1 MSSLTFKKKNV
12 FTPIVSVVKKNGCRM
27 NCLNDTS
34 SKKDHLNDIQN
45 IQITPIGWENPL
57 RT

>member
-45 IQITPIGWENPL
+45 IQITPIG
-57 RT
+57 